1 MTHFDHFANEM
12 GGFDYLNIVG
22 LSLTN
27 LTLYDSDYVLSPR
40 GKSQYNKMI
49 NITCQFLPCTH
60 QCQNTE
66 DVPLVPAIL
75 SYNCI

>member
-22 LSLTN
+22 H
-27 LTLYDSDYVLSPR
+27 DSDHLLSPR
-40 GKSQYNKMI
+40 GKSQYNKII

-75 SYNCI
+75 YYNCN